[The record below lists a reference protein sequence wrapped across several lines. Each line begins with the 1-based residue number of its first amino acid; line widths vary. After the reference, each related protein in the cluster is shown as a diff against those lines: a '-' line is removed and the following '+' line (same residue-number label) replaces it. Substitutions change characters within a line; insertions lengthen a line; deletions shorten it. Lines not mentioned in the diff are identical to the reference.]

1 MFKLNRVFLAGVF
14 VMALMSSLF
23 GKTQKIGGVT
33 WSYEILDGWYDC
45 TNDEYYEGKHAVV
58 LGAKGVKGKMSIP
71 SALGGCPVWVI
82 DDWAFEDN
90 QSITSVIIPEGVKC
104 IGAWAFEECR
114 NITSVKFPEGLIVIG
129 FDAFCGCRKLKN
141 VTIPSTVNSG
151 IAFVFCKEMT
161 AINVADN
168 NPYFKSVDGVVYSKD
183 GTHLVYVPA
192 GRTGEFIVPCG
203 VEAIEPEAFGGGSL
217 SRVHIPEWVDY
228 ISTEGPFVECHKLK
242 SITVDENNPNYRSV
256 DGVLFSKDESL
267 LIAYPAGKTGVSVYT
282 VPQTVTR
289 LGDDVFSG
297 CQFNGI
303 VLPSTLSRLSYETF
317 EGCEKLTEIIVGT
330 GLETVD
336 DNAFYYVPKLKTVTL
351 PESVKWIARL
361 AFEECESL
369 KTLYYP
375 VSAERAYEWI
385 SDCPGK
391 KIAYTSAR
399 LVSFDSNDGNN
410 FSYDRNV
417 VNGQRVGILPV
428 PVRDGYVFGGWWTAP
443 TGGNKISADTK
454 VKSDVTYYA
463 RWLRKVSVSKTGS
476 GSVKGAGN
484 WAIGDKVTLKATP
497 SNKDAVFVRWEIVE
511 GDVSFWPEFN
521 EKYRQPSVSFTMPDQ
536 VLSVKAVFAA
546 KKSDYT
552 PVLNIKGDDPWY
564 VKGGEDVYVE
574 IDSLSYSS
582 LSHDKTL
589 PSGIGLVRIEGTDNC
604 YWLKVTDASKMKP
617 GVYTAKFTA
626 KNRASKKSSTK
637 SVRIITPNSTA
648 AIDAGLIDGL
658 QTSTFSPYSPEGGM
672 KISWALADLGIEV
685 YETNGWKLA
694 SVSGLPSGLKWNG
707 EAIVGTPSKAGIYT
721 VTFTMQKKVK
731 SGKKTVTMKSVA
743 TATFKVDALL
753 PEGLAG
759 TYNGFVNTS
768 HDNDSEEYF
777 NFPLPVVDGDAKSA
791 KVTVTAAGKIT
802 AKIGDVSLTGTGF
815 DSVNDDVYSVML
827 KKTQKITSGKLKG
840 GTKVWQA
847 YFEIDTKVGWD
858 EVRPVG
864 WYSAYTIDKYGMAP
878 LCPPEYIMAQ
888 RNPFAAD
895 EAKAVAAAI
904 VASGKKGKMGFAVMK
919 AYEEDFAYTLECA
932 ECMVGGKAAVTATAK
947 SNGTVMLAGTI
958 AKTKVSGTAV
968 LNVSPETWETYED
981 YGEYDN
987 PITVTVPVRTAT
999 ARFFTSKFVIEI
1011 VYTLEDNKVIYT
1023 SGRVW
1028 KK

>member
-1 MFKLNRVFLAGVF
+1 MFKLNKIFITGVF
-14 VMALMSSLF
+14 ALVLMSSLF

-33 WSYEILDGWYDC
+33 WSYEIWDGWYDY

-90 QSITSVIIPEGVKC
+90 QSITSVVIPEGVKY

-161 AINVADN
+161 AITVAES

-183 GTHLVYVPA
+183 GTRLVYVPA

-203 VEAIEPEAFGGGSL
+203 VEAIEPEAFAGGSL
-217 SRVHIPEWVDY
+217 SSIHIPEWVDY
-228 ISTEGPFVECHKLK
+228 ISTEGPFVECRKLK
-242 SITVDENNPNYRSV
+242 SITVDEDNPNYKSV

-297 CQFNGI
+297 CQFKGI

-317 EGCEKLTEIIVGT
+317 EGCEKLTEVIVGT
-330 GLETVD
+330 GLEIVNH
-336 DNAFYYVPKLKTVTL
+336 NAFYYVPKLKTVTL
-351 PESVKWIARL
+351 PESVKLIESL

-375 VSAERAYEWI
+375 VCAERNYEWV

-399 LVSFDSNDGNN
+399 LVSFDSNDGND
-410 FSYDRNV
+410 FLYDRNV
-417 VNGQRVGILPV
+417 VGGQRVGILPV

-443 TGGNKISADTK
+443 AGGIKISADTK

-463 RWLRKVSVSKTGS
+463 HWLRKVSVSKTGS

-497 SNKDAVFVRWEIVE
+497 SNKDTVFVRWEVVE
-511 GDVSFWPEFN
+511 GDVSFWPEFA

-536 VLSVKAVFAA
+536 VLSLKAVFVS
-546 KKSDYT
+546 KKSDYK
-552 PVLNIKGDDPWY
+552 PMLHIEGDDPWY
-564 VKGGEDVYVE
+564 VEGGDDINVE

-589 PSGIGLVRIEGTDNC
+589 PSGMGLVRIEGTDNR
-604 YWLKVTDASKMKP
+604 YLLKITDASKMKP
-617 GVYTAKFTA
+617 GVYTAKLTA
-626 KNRASKKSSTK
+626 KNRSGKKSLTK
-637 SVRIITPNSTA
+637 TIRIIMPNSTA
-648 AIDAGLIDGL
+648 AVDAGLIGGL
-658 QTSTFSPYSPEGGM
+658 ETSTFFPYSPEGGM
-672 KISWALADLGIEV
+672 KISWTLADLGIEAN
-685 YETNGWKLA
+685 EIDGWKLA
-694 SVSGLPSGLKWNG
+694 SVSGLPSGLKWDG
-707 EAIVGTPSKAGIYT
+707 KAIVGTPSKAGIYT
-721 VTFTMQKKVK
+721 VTFTMQKKAK
-731 SGKKTVTMKSVA
+731 SGKKTVTMKSIA

-753 PEGLAG
+753 PDALVG
-759 TYNGFVNTS
+759 TYNGFANRNM
-768 HDNDSEEYF
+768 DFELAK
-777 NFPLPVVDGDAKSA
+777 PLVDGYAKSA

-815 DSVNDDVYSVML
+815 DSVNDGVYSVML
-827 KKTQKITSGKLKG
+827 EKTQKITSGKQKG
-840 GTKVWQA
+840 VTKVWQA
-847 YFEIDTKVGWD
+847 YFELDTNVAWD
-858 EVRPVG
+858 EACDVG
-864 WYSAYTIDKYGMAP
+864 WYRAYTRTDDAEPIILG
-878 LCPPEYIMAQ
+878 ERIMAQ
-888 RNPFAAD
+888 RNPFALD

-904 VASGKKGKMGFAVMK
+904 VASGKKGKKGFVSLK
-919 AYEEDFAYTLECA
+919 AYDEEFDYMLECA
-932 ECMVGGKAAVTATAK
+932 ECMVGGKVAVIATAK
-947 SNGTVMLAGTI
+947 SNGTVTLAGTI

-981 YGEYDN
+981 YDEYDN
-987 PITVTVPVRTAT
+987 PISVTVPVRTAT

-1011 VYTLEDNKVIYT
+1011 VYTLEDNEVAYA